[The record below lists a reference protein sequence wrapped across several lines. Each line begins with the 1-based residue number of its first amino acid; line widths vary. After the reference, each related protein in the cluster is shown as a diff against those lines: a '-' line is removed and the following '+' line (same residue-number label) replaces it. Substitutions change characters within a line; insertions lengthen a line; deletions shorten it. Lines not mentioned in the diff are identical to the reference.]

1 MSDRRHTVSRSLG
14 RHVAPALVAGVLT
27 VGIADPARGQVQEPI
42 ATTETA
48 RLPFFAGERLTYRVR
63 TSRFG
68 GSGKGEM
75 TVEGPVD
82 LRGRTTYVLRSKIET
97 RVGPVKAVNRSES
110 WLDYSRMTAL
120 RFRKRERSVV
130 SSGSESV
137 ELFPERRAW
146 EAEDGRSGESVT
158 DAPLD
163 ELSFI
168 YFLRTVPLETDSLY
182 RLDRHFDSARNPT
195 TVRVLGREEVVTPA
209 GRFATIALEMRVKD
223 PARYRGDGVIRINLT
238 DDHCRLPVR
247 IVSNVPV
254 AGEATLTLEAH
265 SHPMQHG
272 N

>member
-1 MSDRRHTVSRSLG
+1 MSDRSHRVPLSL
-14 RHVAPALVAGVLT
+14 RRQVAPAFAVGVL
-27 VGIADPARGQVQEPI
+27 IAGAGAPARGQGQDPTALTEP
-42 ATTETA
+42 TH
-48 RLPFFAGERLTYRVR
+48 LPFFAGERLTYRVR

-68 GSGKGEM
+68 GAGKGEM

-82 LRGRTTYVLRSKIET
+82 LRGRPTYVLRSKIET

-110 WLDYSRMTAL
+110 WLDYARMTTL

-137 ELFPERRAW
+137 ELFPERRTW

-168 YFLRTVPLETDSLY
+168 YYLRTVPLATDSTY
-182 RLDRHFDSARNPT
+182 RLDRHFDPARNPT
-195 TVRVLGREEVVTPA
+195 TVRVLGREEIVTPA
-209 GRFATIALEMRVKD
+209 GRFATIAVEMRVKD

-247 IVSNVPV
+247 IVSDVPF